1 MSAGR
6 QWASWG
12 AALAAS
18 LFLVWLLRDI
28 LLPFVAAMAVAYLL
42 DPLASRL
49 ERWGLPRAAAALAII
64 AAFFAGA
71 LTLAVALLPVAY
83 RQLAGLF
90 ERLPDYAERLRELV
104 APLAARVLGGVDPAA
119 KLDFTAMLGGGGA
132 DALALMGRVVVG
144 LLGGGL
150 AVFQL
155 LSLLIIT
162 PIVAF
167 YLLRDWDRVVAYVDS
182 CLPRQHA
189 EIIRAQAREIDR
201 VLSGFVRGQS
211 AVCAILAL
219 YYGSAL
225 SLLGVDFGLAIGLTA
240 GVLAF
245 IPYVGAGIG
254 FIAALGVTAI
264 QFGANF
270 GMLGAV
276 LGVFAAG
283 QLAEGYGLTPRL
295 VGSQVGLHPVW
306 ILFGLMAGAALFGFL
321 GMLVAI
327 PLFAVIGV
335 LVRFAI
341 ARYLASGLY
350 LGPGRP

>member
-1 MSAGR
+1 MSVGR

-49 ERWGLPRAAAALAII
+49 QRWGLPRATAALAII
-64 AAFFAGA
+64 AAFFAAA
-71 LTLAVALLPVAY
+71 LTLAIALLPVAY
-83 RQLAGLF
+83 RQLAGLVQ
-90 ERLPDYAERLRELV
+90 RLPDYAERLRELV
-104 APLAARVLGGVDPAA
+104 APLVARLLGGVDPAA

-132 DALALMGRVVVG
+132 DALALMGRMVVG

-162 PIVAF
+162 PIGAF
-167 YLLRDWDRVVAYVDS
+167 YLLSDWERGVACVDS
-182 CLPRQHA
+182 SLPRQHA

-211 AVCAILAL
+211 TVCAVLAL
-219 YYGSAL
+219 YYGAAL

-245 IPYVGAGIG
+245 IPYVGAGVG
-254 FIAALGVTAI
+254 LIAAVGVTAI
-264 QFGANF
+264 QFGANY

-276 LGVFAAG
+276 LGVFAVG
-283 QLAEGYGLTPRL
+283 QIAEGYGLTPRL

-321 GMLVAI
+321 GILVAI
-327 PLFAVIGV
+327 PLFAVVGV